1 MNAIAHRKTVR
12 KPGLIL
18 LVSIIA
24 VLAFADGAGAMQEYK
39 DLKVLVEQIE
49 ADLNSIMQ
57 DSYPEG
63 LGVKQFTFD
72 AEQIPQILALI
83 DELERKMVE
92 MNRPTDAVKKKASR
106 MGLRKTKKYMK
117 SLGRA

>member
-1 MNAIAHRKTVR
+1 MNAIIDRKIMQ
-12 KPGLIL
+12 KFGLIL

-24 VLAFADGAGAMQEYK
+24 LLAFADVARPMQEYE
-39 DLKVLVEQIE
+39 DLKVLVAEIE

-63 LGVKQFTFD
+63 LGIKQFTFD

-83 DELERKMVE
+83 
-92 MNRPTDAVKKKASR
+92 S
-106 MGLRKTKKYMK
+106 
-117 SLGRA
+117 